1 MKNLNEELKT
11 LCMEN
16 FKYYKTKYNK
26 TFKNMLNYSLMDA
39 NNMIGGLTRYVSKGE
54 DRWLLTTI
62 FTDCN
67 KDFRGIPE
75 IVIMR
80 YAEYFPPTIIELVE
94 TRLADWG
101 IPYKQYLEE
110 VK

>member
-1 MKNLNEELKT
+1 MKNLNEELKA

-54 DRWLLTTI
+54 DRW
-62 FTDCN
+62 
-67 KDFRGIPE
+67 
-75 IVIMR
+75 
-80 YAEYFPPTIIELVE
+80 
-94 TRLADWG
+94 
-101 IPYKQYLEE
+101 
-110 VK
+110 